1 MSSFFFRN
9 VYFKIAKALIGLSA
23 KLSKADGQVSK
34 VELIAIKDI
43 LEIPENEIDQV
54 GKIFNEAKKESAG
67 YEPYAKHIVKV
78 YKNNPKILEEI
89 IDILFYIAEA
99 DGNIS
104 SSELNMIEGVAKIFY
119 LNQSQFKSIKKA
131 RKDSDKLNP
140 YVVLGVKPEDDLS
153 FIRNKYILLSK
164 EHHPDLLR
172 SKNVPIEA
180 MDESKQKINSIISA
194 WKRIQK
200 LKS

>member
-119 LNQSQFKSIKKA
+119 LNQSQFTSIKKA
-131 RKDSDKLNP
+131 RKGSDKLNP
-140 YVVLGVKPEDDLS
+140 YVVLGVKPEDNLS

-164 EHHPDLLR
+164 EYHPDLLR
-172 SKNVPIEA
+172 SKNVPIEV
-180 MDESKQKINSIISA
+180 MNESKQKINSIISA
-194 WKRIQK
+194 WKRIKK